1 MTARVAVLIDL
12 GYFLPQYRALLERG
26 SIPPHTPKRVAHQ
39 LWRTA
44 VSHVRKCDGEQL
56 YRIFVYDCAP
66 LSKRAHNP
74 VTGRSIDFGK
84 TKLFA
89 FRTAL
94 HRELICKR
102 KVALRL
108 GELSDRQRWILTENA
123 TRRLLK
129 REATADQLTENDV
142 VYDTVQ
148 KGVDMKLGIDIASLA
163 YKRLVDR
170 VVLITGDCDF
180 VPAAKLAR
188 REGLDVVLDPLWNR
202 VAPSLHEH
210 IDGLKS
216 VWPNPS
222 LRRNA
227 PLPSPTLA
235 QASIM

>member
-1 MTARVAVLIDL
+1 MARVAVLVDL
-12 GYFLPQYRALLERG
+12 GYFLPRYRALIENG
-26 SIPPHTPKRVAHQ
+26 ADTPHDPKVVANN

-44 VSHVRKCDGEQL
+44 ASHVRKQDGEQL
-56 YRIFVYDCAP
+56 YRILVYDCAP

-84 TKLFA
+84 TPLFA

-94 HRELICKR
+94 HRALICKR

-108 GELSDRQRWILTENA
+108 GELSDGQRWTLTESA
-123 TRRLLK
+123 TRRLLR
-129 REATADQLTENDV
+129 REITADQLTERDV

-148 KGVDMKLGIDIASLA
+148 KGVDMKLGIDIASIA
-163 YKRLVDR
+163 YKKLADR

-216 VWPNPS
+216 VWPNPATS
-222 LRRNA
+222 RKSSEV
-227 PLPSPTLA
+227 PTVSSPIPA
-235 QASIM
+235 